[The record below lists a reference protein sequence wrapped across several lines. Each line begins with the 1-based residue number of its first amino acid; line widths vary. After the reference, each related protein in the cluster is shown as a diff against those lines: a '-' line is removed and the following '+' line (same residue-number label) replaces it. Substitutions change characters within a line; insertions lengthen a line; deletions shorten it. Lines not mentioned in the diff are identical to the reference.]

1 MSALGHQTQQPS
13 PLHANHPA
21 EQYIANAPT
30 FSASTLPPSVPT
42 QRRQRRV
49 LLETLADPHTIRLLL
64 YTGAA
69 MLVVGV
75 VIWLRDVLYLKLQE
89 PIVQAALLVTGTII
103 VTVSGWLAILRTRL
117 LLTGRA
123 LTLIGSLLVPVNFW
137 FLVRSGLIENHG
149 RAWIVC
155 AFCALLYASTAAL
168 LREKLYV
175 YLASVAAIAT
185 AWTIIYRIER
195 EAFGLYALSLM
206 TISLI
211 FLHLF
216 RLRIVDFG
224 LRIEKPVFLNPQSAI
239 RNCSG
244 HRSFTLHSSAQ
255 PSARFFT
262 CCCASARRPLWQTE
276 SCACVRTNM
285 IRASQCSCLRWR
297 LTWLGSQ
304 GATFTRTGACFCTP

>member
-1 MSALGHQTQQPS
+1 
-13 PLHANHPA
+13 
-21 EQYIANAPT
+21 
-30 FSASTLPPSVPT
+30 
-42 QRRQRRV
+42 
-49 LLETLADPHTIRLLL
+49 HTIRLLL

-123 LTLIGSLLVPVNFW
+123 LTLMGSLLVPVNFW

-211 FLHLF
+211 FLHLS
-216 RLRIVDFG
+216 RLF
-224 LRIEKPVFLNPQSAI
+224 LRSEDDARRVMKDNKQPSNNNPQSAI
-239 RNCSG
+239 RNPQLF
-244 HRSFTLHSSAQ
+244 RS
-255 PSARFFT
+255 
-262 CCCASARRPLWQTE
+262 PLVHV
-276 SCACVRTNM
+276 A
-285 IRASQCSCLRWR
+285 LF
-297 LTWLGSQ
+297 
-304 GATFTRTGACFCTP
+304 GATVSALLY